1 MVVVD
6 CVVSCAITGSD
17 SASTT
22 SDPKTTANS
31 FLDFIRFSS
40 LNVHAQNCSLG
51 ASIGSLIYERNTVQ
65 NGSRR
70 ELSDKPSARAP
81 RCENGGCHLRRSVVR
96 AKTPSVSRV
105 DKKGNA
111 PETFASCG
119 DDRAKVGQPARDP
132 SSGVLCAARRT
143 PLPQDDNSKL
153 TLRTW
158 EPGAGRRWGRG
169 GGGGWR
175 RLRLEPS
182 GIPGRCG
189 GRRCV
194 ACSSADPAG

>member
-31 FLDFIRFSS
+31 FLDFIQFSS

-70 ELSDKPSARAP
+70 ELSDKAVRPRAALREWRVSPSP
-81 RCENGGCHLRRSVVR
+81 LVVR

-153 TLRTW
+153 TVRTW

-175 RLRLEPS
+175 RLPLEPS